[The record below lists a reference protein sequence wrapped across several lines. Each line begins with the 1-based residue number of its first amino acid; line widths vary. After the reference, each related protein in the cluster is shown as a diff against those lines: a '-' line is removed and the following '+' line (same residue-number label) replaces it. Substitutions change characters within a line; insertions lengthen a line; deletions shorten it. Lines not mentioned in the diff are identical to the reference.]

1 MVSSASTVLAS
12 GNKSG
17 QGLFSLSGVALGKTS
32 QQEANSEGCV
42 QGRGNF
48 CTKDGTVFYF
58 NPANNT
64 YFSLTKKASE
74 PAAWPDKW
82 YNMGLNTSLNWREA
96 FGWMESVGLQP
107 GKEGDKLIGTMI
119 TSKRFLRIAISFS
132 NSRISEV
139 NLLSTPRPQYE
150 RPAGL

>member
-1 MVSSASTVLAS
+1 
-12 GNKSG
+12 
-17 QGLFSLSGVALGKTS
+17 
-32 QQEANSEGCV
+32 
-42 QGRGNF
+42 
-48 CTKDGTVFYF
+48 
-58 NPANNT
+58 
-64 YFSLTKKASE
+64 
-74 PAAWPDKW
+74 
-82 YNMGLNTSLNWREA
+82 MGLNTSLNWREA